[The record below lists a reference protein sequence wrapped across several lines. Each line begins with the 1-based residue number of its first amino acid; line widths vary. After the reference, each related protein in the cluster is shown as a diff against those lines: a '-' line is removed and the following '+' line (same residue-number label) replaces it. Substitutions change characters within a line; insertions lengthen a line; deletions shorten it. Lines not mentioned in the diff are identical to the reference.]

1 MAFTPHR
8 AGRVD
13 SSVTAW
19 RDEDHRPEGS
29 CLAVCEH
36 ALQGPCGVA
45 VLTRQRERTVE
56 NIVEKTALCCVV
68 LVLLWP
74 APGFPARE
82 SVSAE
87 GAGIEEKLGATIPLD
102 VQLDDETGRKLSL
115 RQLIDKPTVLT
126 LNYFRCAGVCT
137 PQLTDLARTLN
148 GIDLEPGKDFQILTV
163 SFDSTDTFE
172 IAARKRENY
181 LKLLKRPFPPAAWR
195 FLTGDAASTRA
206 VADAVGFRFTKRDET
221 FVHPAAL
228 FILSPKGKI
237 TRYMYGI
244 TYLPSDLA
252 MAVNEA
258 AQGLVRPTIS
268 KALSFCFS
276 YDPAGRRYVLNVT
289 RIAGLVTLVFAG
301 VFAGAVLL
309 RGRVR
314 SKAERSSS

>member
-1 MAFTPHR
+1 MAF
-8 AGRVD
+8 
-13 SSVTAW
+13 
-19 RDEDHRPEGS
+19 
-29 CLAVCEH
+29 
-36 ALQGPCGVA
+36 
-45 VLTRQRERTVE
+45 LTHQRERTAKNVAQ
-56 NIVEKTALCCVV
+56 KTALCCVA
-68 LVLLWP
+68 LVLLWSAP
-74 APGFPARE
+74 AFPERE
-82 SVSAE
+82 SVSADS
-87 GAGIEEKLGATIPLD
+87 AGIEEKLGAMIPLD

-206 VADAVGFRFTKRDET
+206 VADAVGFGFAKRDET

-228 FILSPKGKI
+228 IILSPEGKI

-244 TYLPSDLA
+244 TYLSSDLA

-276 YDPAGRRYVLNVT
+276 YDPEGRRYVLNVT
-289 RIAGLVTLVFAG
+289 RIGGVVTLVLAG

-314 SKAERSSS
+314 SRAERLSS

>member
-1 MAFTPHR
+1 M
-8 AGRVD
+8 
-13 SSVTAW
+13 
-19 RDEDHRPEGS
+19 
-29 CLAVCEH
+29 
-36 ALQGPCGVA
+36 Q
-45 VLTRQRERTVE
+45 
-56 NIVEKTALCCVV
+56 KTILCCIV
-68 LVLLWP
+68 LIFLWS
-74 APGFPARE
+74 AP
-82 SVSAE
+82 AE
-87 GAGIEEKLGATIPLD
+87 GIGIEEKLGATIPLD
-102 VQLDDETGRKLSL
+102 VQLDDEAGQKLSL
-115 RQLIDKPTVLT
+115 RQLVDKPTVLT

-148 GIDLEPGKDFQILTV
+148 GIDLEPGRDFQILTV

-206 VADAVGFRFTKRDET
+206 LADAVGFGFTKRDDI

-228 FILSPKGKI
+228 IILSPEGKI

-276 YDPAGRRYVLNVT
+276 YDPEGRRYVLNVT
-289 RIAGLVTLVFAG
+289 RIAGLGTLVLAG
-301 VFAGAVLL
+301 IFTVGVLL
-309 RGRVR
+309 RGRAHAR
-314 SKAERSSS
+314 AERLSS